1 MTAATPTVFEHA
13 LYRSLAGKR
22 VVITGGGSG
31 IGAALVEAF
40 VGQGAQVCFLDIS
53 TEPSEALVA
62 SLKDA
67 AVAPRFFPCN
77 LMNLEALRATFT
89 EIETVMG
96 GVDILINN
104 AANDDRHKSEDV
116 TPAYWDERLAV
127 NLRHQFFC
135 AQAVLPGMRERK
147 GGVILN
153 FGSISWHLGLP
164 DLTLYMTAKAGI
176 EGMTHGM
183 ARDFGRDGVRVNA
196 IIPGAIRTPRQ
207 TLLWHTPEEEAKILA
222 AQCLPV
228 RVDPHDVAALALFL
242 SSDSGAKC
250 TGREY
255 YVDAGWLGA

>member
-40 VGQGAQVCFLDIS
+40 VGQGAQVCFLDIA

-116 TPAYWDERLAV
+116 TPAYWDERLASPCSCW
-127 NLRHQFFC
+127 RWRSR
-135 AQAVLPGMRERK
+135 G
-147 GGVILN
+147 
-153 FGSISWHLGLP
+153 
-164 DLTLYMTAKAGI
+164 
-176 EGMTHGM
+176 
-183 ARDFGRDGVRVNA
+183 
-196 IIPGAIRTPRQ
+196 
-207 TLLWHTPEEEAKILA
+207 
-222 AQCLPV
+222 
-228 RVDPHDVAALALFL
+228 
-242 SSDSGAKC
+242 
-250 TGREY
+250 
-255 YVDAGWLGA
+255 